1 MFDPFENQEPDPKAQ
16 GTSPNTFPQ
25 DLLDEIDEVFGP
37 SDRPL
42 KKLTPP
48 PQEYLQ
54 QLAAAD
60 DLEDFKTH
68 QAKMIEAKDET
79 YDIQEALEW
88 AVHARAFSVVQEI
101 VEVQGVV
108 PGTGPCGT
116 AMENGDD
123 FYVEYLFKHG
133 ADATAEDEYLVFRA
147 AQVNP
152 CYLPFLA
159 ERGAKNYTAIIN
171 HFIDSE
177 HTEAAI
183 YMLEHGAEPTKETF
197 SLACEIED
205 LTILKHLLAEKGM
218 VPSKEFIDGLPPLF
232 SEAKNLLNKA
242 YLQHKLT
249 SKLTAKRKTKSQ
261 GMKI

>member
-1 MFDPFENQEPDPKAQ
+1 MFDPFKNYKPEQKTQAATTNTLPQELIDE
-16 GTSPNTFPQ
+16 
-25 DLLDEIDEVFGP
+25 LDELFGKNN
-37 SDRPL
+37 RPL
-42 KKLTPP
+42 TKLTPS

-54 QLAAAD
+54 QLAAGNHLD
-60 DLEDFKTH
+60 DFKAH

-88 AVHARAFSVVQEI
+88 AVNARAFSVVQEI

-108 PGTGPCGT
+108 PGTGPCGI

-147 AQVNP
+147 AVENP

-159 ERGAKNYTAIIN
+159 EHGAKNYTAIIN
-171 HFIDSE
+171 DLIAPAF
-177 HTEAAI
+177 TEAAI
-183 YMLEHGAEPTKETF
+183 YMLENGAVPTLETL
-197 SLACEIED
+197 SRASHIDD
-205 LTILKHLLAEKGM
+205 LTILKHLLVDKGM
-218 VPSKEFIDGLPPLF
+218 VPSKEFIESLPPLF

-242 YLQHKLT
+242 YLQHKL
-249 SKLTAKRKTKSQ
+249 SNKLTTKTKTKSQ